1 MPIIISRAVIGFI
14 GQLIFNKI
22 LMNIKTLILIMINSL
37 IVLVIALLSF
47 SFYKQ
52 FSSVL
57 NDRILMQLNSIEN
70 LESIQIE
77 NLIKTEWENFESS
90 EVYSENI
97 DSTTFALPDSIKM
110 VDGIHD
116 LTPYHKDKIATIG
129 FVLNTKKGRKIKVI
143 DYTNI
148 QIILLERTGMGES
161 GETYLVGEDFRMRS
175 ESRFFSDKKPY
186 DISVRTQGVI
196 SALKGINGRGIF
208 EDYRGVPVYSVYSLI
223 QILNLKLVI
232 LSEIDV
238 SEVTKP
244 LEKLKL
250 KLMTLTLVIFL
261 VAVTLSLFL
270 TRIIV
275 DPITNMRNS
284 LRVMAK
290 GDYNQTIKYKRSSNE
305 TKEMF
310 DALSNLKASLQGA
323 VKFSDAIGNM
333 DLKTNYKPISAND
346 VLGKSLLT
354 MRNKLIDFK
363 TKEDNT
369 RIMAKRLLLN
379 SLENER
385 RRLSRELHDGLGPY
399 LTSLKYYIENNVV
412 NELKKT
418 EMKKIV
424 DETISEIRSM
434 SNALMPASIDD
445 FGIGVTLTNYI
456 ENLNRS
462 TSMNIEYE
470 DLTKQENSN
479 ISDHQGINLFRI
491 SQELLNNSLKH
502 SKAKNIRITLSEF
515 DEFISLFYF
524 DDGFGF
530 NISTV
535 KLGSG
540 ITNIKE
546 RVDICNGK
554 ITINAL
560 PGNTTFEIE
569 LPVEL

>member
-1 MPIIISRAVIGFI
+1 
-14 GQLIFNKI
+14 
-22 LMNIKTLILIMINSL
+22 MINSL

-47 SFYKQ
+47 SFYEQ

-57 NDRILMQLNSIEN
+57 NDRILMQLNSIET

-77 NLIKTEWENFESS
+77 NLIKAEWESLESS
-90 EVYSENI
+90 EGYSVNI

-110 VDGIHD
+110 ISGIHD
-116 LTPYHKDKIATIG
+116 FTPYHKDKKPTIG
-129 FVLNTKKGRKIKVI
+129 FILNTKKGRKIKVI
-143 DYTNI
+143 DYSNI
-148 QIILLERTGMGES
+148 QNILLERTGMGES

-175 ESRFFSDKKPY
+175 ESRFFSNKKPY
-186 DISVRTQGVI
+186 DIIVKTQGVI
-196 SALKGINGRGIF
+196 SALKGINGRDIF
-208 EDYRGVPVYSVYSLI
+208 KDYRGIPVYSVYSLI
-223 QILNLKLVI
+223 QISNLKLVI

-250 KLMTLTLVIFL
+250 RLMTLTLIIFL

-275 DPITNMRNS
+275 DPIKNMRNS

-290 GDYNQTIKYKRSSNE
+290 GDYNQNIEYKRSSSE
-305 TKEMF
+305 IKEMF

-323 VKFSDAIGNM
+323 VKFSEAIGNM
-333 DLKTNYKPISAND
+333 DLKTNYEPSSAND

-363 TKEDNT
+363 NKEDNT
-369 RIMAKRLLLN
+369 RIMAKRLLV
-379 SLENER
+379 SGLENER

-399 LTSLKYYIENNVV
+399 LTSLKYYIENNVE

-456 ENLNRS
+456 ENLKKS
-462 TSMNIEYE
+462 TSINIEYE

-479 ISDHQGINLFRI
+479 ISDHQAINLFRI
-491 SQELLNNSLKH
+491 SQELINNSLKH

-524 DDGFGF
+524 DDGSGF
-530 NISTV
+530 DINTV

>member
-1 MPIIISRAVIGFI
+1 
-14 GQLIFNKI
+14 
-22 LMNIKTLILIMINSL
+22 MINSL

-47 SFYKQ
+47 SFYEQ

-57 NDRILMQLNSIEN
+57 NDRILMQLNSIET

-77 NLIKTEWENFESS
+77 NLIKAEWESLESS
-90 EVYSENI
+90 DGYSENI
-97 DSTTFALPDSIKM
+97 DSATFALPDSIKM
-110 VDGIHD
+110 ISGIHD
-116 LTPYHKDKIATIG
+116 FTPYHKDKKPTIG
-129 FVLNTKKGRKIKVI
+129 FILNTKKGRKIKVI
-143 DYTNI
+143 DYSNI
-148 QIILLERTGMGES
+148 QNILLERTGMGES

-175 ESRFFSDKKPY
+175 ESRFFSNKKPY
-186 DISVRTQGVI
+186 DIIVKTQGVI
-196 SALKGINGRGIF
+196 SALKGINGRDIF
-208 EDYRGVPVYSVYSLI
+208 KDYRGVPVYSVYSLI
-223 QILNLKLVI
+223 QISNLKLVI

-250 KLMTLTLVIFL
+250 RLMTLTLIIFL

-270 TRIIV
+270 TRIII
-275 DPITNMRNS
+275 DPIKNMRNS

-290 GDYNQTIKYKRSSNE
+290 GDYNQNIEYKRSSSE
-305 TKEMF
+305 IKEMF

-323 VKFSDAIGNM
+323 VKFSEAIGNM
-333 DLKTNYKPISAND
+333 DLKTNYEPSSAND

-363 TKEDNT
+363 NKEDNT
-369 RIMAKRLLLN
+369 RIMAKRLLV
-379 SLENER
+379 SGLENER

-399 LTSLKYYIENNVV
+399 LTSLKYYIENNVE
-412 NELKKT
+412 NELKKA

-456 ENLNRS
+456 ENLNKS
-462 TSMNIEYE
+462 TSINIEYE
-470 DLTKQENSN
+470 DLTKQENSK
-479 ISDHQGINLFRI
+479 ITDHQAINLFRI
-491 SQELLNNSLKH
+491 SQELINNSLKH

-524 DDGFGF
+524 DDGSGF
-530 NISTV
+530 DINTV